1 MSICRYLGRACVEI
15 ITDDEHLIIDPN
27 YVKPPRK
34 GVNKIL
40 ITHEHDDHLNSEDI
54 EKISEHYIREN
65 QALHIYGAKSTEDE
79 VAIENPTIVSE
90 GDVIDLENGK
100 IRVFNIDCWGSD
112 SCVAYLIEIDG
123 KRILHTADS
132 ANYSK
137 SLRNIEKDID
147 CCFVACFEDYYE
159 DYLDFINTINP
170 KLTIPYHFGPDE
182 EEMGKNMADL
192 LEEKDVNVKYLR
204 PGEKVRI

>member
-15 ITDDEHLIIDPN
+15 ITDDDHLIIDPN

-54 EKISEHYIREN
+54 EKISKHYIREN
-65 QALHIYGAKSTEDE
+65 QALHIYGAKSTEDK
-79 VAIENPTIVSE
+79 VAIQDPTIIGE
-90 GDVIDLENGK
+90 GDVIDLENGT
-100 IRVFNIDCWGSD
+100 IRVFNIDCWGSE

-132 ANYSK
+132 ANYSE
-137 SLRNIEKDID
+137 SLRNIKEDID
-147 CCFVACFEDYYE
+147 CCFVACFEDYYD
-159 DYLDFINTINP
+159 DYLNFINIISP
-170 KLTIPYHFGPDE
+170 ELTIPYHFGPGE
-182 EEMGKNMADL
+182 EDMGRNLADYL
-192 LEEKDVNVKYLR
+192 RKEHINAKYLE
-204 PGEKVRI
+204 PGGSIQI